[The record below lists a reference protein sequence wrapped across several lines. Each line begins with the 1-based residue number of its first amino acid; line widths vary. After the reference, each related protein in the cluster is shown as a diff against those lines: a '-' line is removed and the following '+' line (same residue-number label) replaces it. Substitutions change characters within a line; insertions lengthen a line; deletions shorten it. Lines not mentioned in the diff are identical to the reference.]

1 MCYSNSSTSSN
12 ETLGKIYNKKIEELP
27 QREPCFLA
35 SGFTHPEWRI
45 VTKDPSICL
54 MKWGLIPHWYQG
66 MQPNEIANKTLNA
79 RVETLHEKV
88 SFKKLVNSNRCII
101 PSNGFFEFQHQGSNK
116 IPYFIY
122 PTRDEIFSMAGLY
135 DEWVDQST
143 GEFTRTFSIIT
154 TEANELMA
162 EIHNQKKRMP
172 LLLDANYTNDF
183 LAGTIEI
190 TSIPV
195 FKSTELSAHKVD
207 NRLIFSNNPNTALVQ
222 HPFVDNIENQTRLF

>member
-12 ETLGKIYNKKIEELP
+12 ERLGKIYNKKIDELP
-27 QREPCFLA
+27 QQEPCFFA

-45 VTKDPSICL
+45 VTKSPSICL

-101 PSNGFFEFQHQGSNK
+101 PSNGFYEFQHQGSNK

-122 PTRDEIFSMAGLY
+122 PTRDEIFSIAGLY
-135 DEWVDQST
+135 DEWIDQST
-143 GEFTRTFSIIT
+143 GELMRTFTIIT

-172 LLLDANYTNDF
+172 LLLDANSMDDY

-190 TSIPV
+190 PSIPV
-195 FKSTELSAHKVD
+195 LKATELNAHRVD
-207 NRLIFSNNPNTALVQ
+207 KGLIFSNNPNTALVQ

>member
-12 ETLGKIYNKKIEELP
+12 ERLGKIYSKKIDELP
-27 QREPCFLA
+27 QQEPCFFA

-45 VTKDPSICL
+45 VTKAPSICL

-143 GEFTRTFSIIT
+143 GELMRTFTIIT

-195 FKSTELSAHKVD
+195 LKATELNAHRVD
-207 NRLIFSNNPNTALVQ
+207 KGLIFSNNPNTALVQ